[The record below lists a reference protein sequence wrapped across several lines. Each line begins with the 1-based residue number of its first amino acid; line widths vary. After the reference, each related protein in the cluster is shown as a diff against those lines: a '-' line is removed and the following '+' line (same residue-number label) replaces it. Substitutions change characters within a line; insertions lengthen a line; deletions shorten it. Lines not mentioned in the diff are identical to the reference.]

1 MKLPECAGSFAWKS
15 LLRENC
21 ARDLEKG
28 IKEFMKKTLIKL
40 SVFVIIF
47 FVALVVAGKVMNKG
61 HENITMEMSQA
72 TFPIV
77 YMERNGTKYN
87 CLHGYTN
94 GMDTAFQREVITVL
108 GENRDTGIVMNTFGR
123 NIEKISMEVR
133 SIDGERL
140 IENSEISDYTVENGE
155 IHANIALKDL
165 IDKGVEYMLILIINA
180 DEEEIRYYSRVIWGD
195 ELNADEKLAF
205 VIDFHEKLYDKEAAR
220 ELTKYLETNSKLQD
234 NKSFHYVNIHSSFKQ
249 ITWGDLPIREETA
262 PDIRIT
268 EISGQ
273 TASFLVDYFV
283 STSEGK
289 TKNYYRVQ
297 EYYRIRYTQ
306 ERTYLLDYERT
317 MTQFTDVD
325 EMCAN
330 DKILLGITDENVQ
343 MQESEDGNIVVFEAA
358 GRLLSYNVITNRL
371 TVIFSFY
378 DKDNADV
385 RTLYDQHT
393 IKILDVDEGG
403 NVQFAVYGYMNRG
416 RHEGEVGIEIYSY
429 DNTLNTIEEIIYIPY
444 DKSYT
449 VLDAELGR
457 LLYLSRE
464 QKLYLSLENR
474 VYCVDLVGKTYSVL
488 ANVPQDD
495 IVQVSDNHR
504 ILVSLVTD
512 EKGDINHCRELS
524 IRNLNNETEVI
535 VSAKAGESIRPL
547 GFMGEDVIYGI
558 ARDAE
563 IIEESSGRIIF
574 PMYKVCICDSD
585 GELLKEYEQEGIYVT
600 GCVVEA
606 NQITLTRSRKLGD
619 TVYIAAENDHI
630 MNNTETEIGKNI
642 VAVAA
647 IDTYQRY
654 VQIQT
659 RNTIDT
665 KTLKILTPKEV
676 VFEGGRDLEIEN
688 GELPDRYYVYGP
700 YGVSGIYNA
709 SSTAVNLA
717 YDISGVV
724 TDNEGNTVWLKGTRV
739 TKNQI
744 MAIKGDS
751 VSEERGSLA
760 VCLDTMLKYEGI
772 IRNSEYLF
780 EQGQTVMEIL
790 EDNLSDAKI
799 LDLTGCNLDT
809 VLYYVNQDIPVLAI
823 LNDGNAVL
831 LTGFNEYNVVVM
843 DPAAGTPL
851 YKKGMNDT
859 AEWLEENGNSFITY
873 VKNAR

>member
-1 MKLPECAGSFAWKS
+1 
-15 LLRENC
+15 
-21 ARDLEKG
+21 
-28 IKEFMKKTLIKL
+28 MKKTLMKI

-47 FVALVVAGKVMNKG
+47 LVTLVVAGKVMNKG

-72 TFPIV
+72 AFPIV

-87 CLHGYTN
+87 SLHGYSN
-94 GMDTAFQREVITVL
+94 VMNTAFQRDAVTVL
-108 GENRDTGIVMNTFGR
+108 GENRDTGIVIDTFGR
-123 NIEKISMEVR
+123 SIDKISVEVR

-140 IENSEISDYTVENGE
+140 IENSDISDYQVENKE
-155 IHANIALKDL
+155 IYANIALKDL
-165 IDKGVEYMLILIINA
+165 IDKDTEYMLILVLNTG
-180 DEEEIRYYSRVIWGD
+180 DEEIRYYSRVIWSD
-195 ELNADEKLAF
+195 NLNADEKLAF
-205 VIDFHEKLYDKEAAR
+205 VKDFHEKLYDKEAAK
-220 ELTKYLETNSKLQD
+220 ELTKYLETNSKLQE

-249 ITWGDLPIREETA
+249 ITWGNLSVKEEMA

-273 TASFLVDYFV
+273 TASFLVDYIV

-289 TKNYYRVQ
+289 SKDYYKVQ

-317 MTQFTDVD
+317 MTQFTDAD
-325 EMCAN
+325 RMCAN

-343 MQESEDGNIVVFEAA
+343 MQESEDGNIVVFEAC
-358 GRLLSYNVITNRL
+358 GQLFSYNVTTNRL
-371 TVIFSFY
+371 AVIFSFF
-378 DKDNADV
+378 DKDNADI

-403 NVQFAVYGYMNRG
+403 NVRFAVYGYMNRG

-449 VLDAELGR
+449 VLDAELSR

-464 QKLYLSLENR
+464 QKLYLSLENN
-474 VYCVDLVGKTYSVL
+474 VYCVDLTGRTCSIL
-488 ANVPQDD
+488 ANVTQDGT
-495 IVQVSDNHR
+495 VQVSDNHR
-504 ILVSLVTD
+504 IFVSLVTD
-512 EKGDINHCRELS
+512 GKGDINHCRELS

-535 VSAKAGESIRPL
+535 VSAGAGESIRPL

-558 ARDAE
+558 ARNEE
-563 IIEESSGRIIF
+563 IVEESSGRIIF

-585 GELLKEYEQEGIYVT
+585 GELLKEYEQEGVYIT
-600 GCVVEA
+600 GCIVDA
-606 NQITLTRSRKLGD
+606 NQITLTRSRKINETTYTAVED
-619 TVYIAAENDHI
+619 DHI
-630 MNNTETEIGKNI
+630 MNNSETETGKN
-642 VAVAA
+642 VVYVAA
-647 IDTYQRY
+647 IDIYERY

-665 KTLKILTPKEV
+665 KTLKVLTPKEV
-676 VFEGGRDLEIEN
+676 VFEGGRNLEIVD
-688 GELPDRYYVYGP
+688 GEQPDRYYVYGP

-709 SSTAVNLA
+709 SATAVNLA

-724 TDNEGNTVWLKGTRV
+724 MDNDGNTIWLKGTRV

-751 VSEERGSLA
+751 VSDDRGSLA

-780 EQGQTVMEIL
+780 EQGQTVMGIL
-790 EDNLSDAKI
+790 EDNLNDAKI

-843 DPAAGTPL
+843 DPTAGTPL
-851 YKKGMNDT
+851 YKKGINDT
-859 AEWLEENGNSFITY
+859 TEWLEENGNSFITY
-873 VKNAR
+873 IKYAK

>member
-1 MKLPECAGSFAWKS
+1 
-15 LLRENC
+15 
-21 ARDLEKG
+21 
-28 IKEFMKKTLIKL
+28 MKKTLIKI
-40 SVFVIIF
+40 SVFVAVF
-47 FVALVVAGKVMNKG
+47 FVTLIAAAKIMNKG

-77 YMERNGTKYN
+77 YMERNGSKYN
-87 CLHGYTN
+87 SLYGYSNAMNTI
-94 GMDTAFQREVITVL
+94 FQRDVITVL
-108 GENRDTGIVMNTFGR
+108 GENRDTGIVIDTFGR
-123 NIEKISMEVR
+123 SIEKISMEVR

-140 IENSEISDYTVENGE
+140 IENSEISNYKVENEE

-165 IDKGVEYMLILIINA
+165 IDKDTEYMLILVLNV
-180 DEEEIRYYSRVIWGD
+180 DGEEIRYYSRVKWGD
-195 ELNADEKLAF
+195 NLNADEKIAF
-205 VIDFHEKLYDKEAAR
+205 VKDFHEKLYDKEAAK

-249 ITWGDLPIREETA
+249 ITWGDLSVKEEMS

-273 TASFLVDYFV
+273 TASFLVDYIV
-283 STSEGK
+283 STSQEK
-289 TKNYYRVQ
+289 SKVYYKVQ

-317 MTQFTDVD
+317 MTQFIDVD

-358 GRLLSYNVITNRL
+358 GQLLSYNVTTNRL
-371 TVIFSFY
+371 AVIFSFY
-378 DKDNADV
+378 DKDNTDV
-385 RTLYDQHT
+385 RCLYDHHT

-429 DNTLNTIEEIIYIPY
+429 NNTLNTIEEIIYIPY

-449 VLDAELGR
+449 VLDEELSR

-464 QKLYLSLENR
+464 QKLYLSLENN
-474 VYCVDLVGKTYSVL
+474 VYCVDLVGRSCNILASVT
-488 ANVPQDD
+488 QDG
-495 IVQVSDNHR
+495 IIQVSDNHR
-504 ILVSLVTD
+504 IFVSLVTD
-512 EKGDINHCRELS
+512 EKGDIYHCRELS

-535 VSAKAGESIRPL
+535 VSAGQGESIRPL

-558 ARDAE
+558 ARNEE
-563 IIEESSGRIIF
+563 IVEESSGRIIF

-585 GELLKEYEQEGIYVT
+585 GGLLKEYEQEGIFIT
-600 GCVVEA
+600 GCMVDE
-606 NQITLTRSRKLGD
+606 NQITLTRSRQINE
-619 TVYIAAENDHI
+619 TTYIPVEDDHI
-630 MNNTETEIGKNI
+630 MNNSETVSGKN
-642 VAVAA
+642 VVSVAA
-647 IDTYQRY
+647 IDVYERY

-676 VFEGGRDLEIEN
+676 VFEGGRNLEIEN
-688 GELPDRYYVYGP
+688 EEQPDRYYVYGP
-700 YGVSGIYNA
+700 YGVSGIYN
-709 SSTAVNLA
+709 SSATAVNLA

-724 TDNEGNTVWLKGTRV
+724 VDNDGNTIWLKGTRV

-751 VSEERGSLA
+751 VSEDRGSLA

-843 DPAAGTPL
+843 DPTSGTPL

-859 AEWLEENGNSFITY
+859 AEWLEQNGNSFITY
-873 VKNAR
+873 VK

>member
-1 MKLPECAGSFAWKS
+1 
-15 LLRENC
+15 
-21 ARDLEKG
+21 
-28 IKEFMKKTLIKL
+28 MKKTLIKI
-40 SVFVIIF
+40 SVFVAVF
-47 FVALVVAGKVMNKG
+47 FVTLIVAGKAMNKG
-61 HENITMEMSQA
+61 HENITMEMSPA

-77 YMERNGTKYN
+77 YMERNGLKYN
-87 CLHGYTN
+87 GLHGFSNTMN
-94 GMDTAFQREVITVL
+94 TAFQRDVITVL
-108 GENRDTGIVMNTFGR
+108 GENRDTGIVIDTFGR
-123 NIEKISMEVR
+123 SIEKISMEVR

-140 IENSEISDYTVENGE
+140 IENSDISGYEAGNEE
-155 IHANIALKDL
+155 IHAYIALKDL
-165 IDKGVEYMLILIINA
+165 IEKDTEYMLILVLNV
-180 DEEEIRYYSRVIWGD
+180 DDEEIRYYSRVVWSD
-195 ELNADEKLAF
+195 NLNADEKLAF
-205 VIDFHEKLYDKEAAR
+205 VKDFHERLYDKEAAK

-234 NKSFHYVNIHSSFKQ
+234 NKSFNYVNIHSSFKQ
-249 ITWGDLPIREETA
+249 ITWGDLPVKEEMA

-273 TASFLVDYFV
+273 TASFLVDYIV
-283 STSEGK
+283 STSQEK
-289 TKNYYRVQ
+289 SKEYYKVQ

-343 MQESEDGNIVVFEAA
+343 MQESEDGNVVVFEAA
-358 GRLLSYNVITNRL
+358 GRLLSYNVTTNRL
-371 TVIFSFY
+371 AVIFSFY
-378 DKDNADV
+378 DKDNADI
-385 RTLYDQHT
+385 RSLYDQNT

-403 NVQFAVYGYMNRG
+403 NVRFAVYGYMNRG

-449 VLDAELGR
+449 VLDEELSR

-464 QKLYLSLENR
+464 QKLYLSLENN
-474 VYCVDLVGKTYSVL
+474 VYCVDLVGRSCNILASVT
-488 ANVPQDD
+488 QDG
-495 IVQVSDNHR
+495 IIQVSDNHR
-504 ILVSLVTD
+504 IFVSLVTD

-535 VSAKAGESIRPL
+535 VSAGQGESIRPL

-558 ARDAE
+558 ARNEE
-563 IIEESSGRIIF
+563 IVEENSGRIIF

-585 GELLKEYEQEGIYVT
+585 GGLLKEYEQEGIYIT
-600 GCVVEA
+600 GCAVDE
-606 NQITLTRSRKLGD
+606 NQITLMRSRQINESAYTPVED
-619 TVYIAAENDHI
+619 DHI
-630 MNNTETEIGKNI
+630 MNNSETVSGKN
-642 VAVAA
+642 VVYVAA
-647 IDTYQRY
+647 IDVYERY

-665 KTLKILTPKEV
+665 KTLKVLTPKEV
-676 VFEGGRDLEIEN
+676 VFEGGRSLEIEN
-688 GELPDRYYVYGP
+688 EEQPDRYYVYGP
-700 YGVSGIYNA
+700 YGVSGIYN
-709 SSTAVNLA
+709 SSATAVNLA

-724 TDNEGNTVWLKGTRV
+724 MDNSGNTIWLKGTRV

-751 VSEERGSLA
+751 VSEDRGSLA

-843 DPAAGTPL
+843 DPASGTPL

-859 AEWLEENGNSFITY
+859 TEWLEQNGNSFITY
-873 VKNAR
+873 VK

>member
-1 MKLPECAGSFAWKS
+1 
-15 LLRENC
+15 
-21 ARDLEKG
+21 
-28 IKEFMKKTLIKL
+28 MKKTLIKI

-47 FVALVVAGKVMNKG
+47 FVTLVVAGKVMNKG

-72 TFPIV
+72 TFPVV

-87 CLHGYTN
+87 SLHGYSN
-94 GMDTAFQREVITVL
+94 AMNTAFQRDVITVL
-108 GENRDTGIVMNTFGR
+108 GENRDTGIVIDTFGR
-123 NIEKISMEVR
+123 SIEKISMEVR

-140 IENSEISDYTVENGE
+140 IENSDISDYKVQNEE

-165 IDKGVEYMLILIINA
+165 IDKDTEYMLILVLNVE
-180 DEEEIRYYSRVIWGD
+180 DEEIRYYSRVIWSD
-195 ELNADEKLAF
+195 NLNADEKLAF
-205 VIDFHEKLYDKEAAR
+205 VKDFHERLYDKEAAK

-249 ITWGDLPIREETA
+249 ITWGNLPVKEEMT

-273 TASFLVDYFV
+273 TASFLVDYIV

-289 TKNYYRVQ
+289 SKDYYKVQ

-343 MQESEDGNIVVFEAA
+343 MQESEDGNIVVFEA
-358 GRLLSYNVITNRL
+358 GGQLFSYNVTTNRL
-371 TVIFSFY
+371 AVIFSFF
-378 DKDNADV
+378 DKDNADI

-403 NVQFAVYGYMNRG
+403 NVRFAVYGYMNRG

-449 VLDAELGR
+449 VLDAELSR

-464 QKLYLSLENR
+464 QKLYLSLENN
-474 VYCVDLVGKTYSVL
+474 VYCVDLMGRTYSIL
-488 ANVPQDD
+488 ANVTQDG

-504 ILVSLVTD
+504 IFVSLVTD
-512 EKGDINHCRELS
+512 GKGDINHCRELS

-535 VSAKAGESIRPL
+535 VSAGVGESIRPL

-558 ARDAE
+558 ARNEE
-563 IIEESSGRIIF
+563 IVEESSGRIIF

-585 GELLKEYEQEGIYVT
+585 GGLLKEYEQEGIYIT
-600 GCVVEA
+600 GCIVDA
-606 NQITLTRSRKLGD
+606 NQITLTRSRKINETTYTAVED
-619 TVYIAAENDHI
+619 DHI
-630 MNNTETEIGKNI
+630 MNNSETETGKN
-642 VAVAA
+642 VVYVAA
-647 IDTYQRY
+647 IDIYERY

-665 KTLKILTPKEV
+665 KTLKVLTPKEV
-676 VFEGGRDLEIEN
+676 VFEGGRNLEIVD
-688 GELPDRYYVYGP
+688 GEQPDRYYVYGP

-709 SSTAVNLA
+709 SATAVNLA

-724 TDNEGNTVWLKGTRV
+724 MDNDGNTIWLKGTRV

-751 VSEERGSLA
+751 VSEDRGSLA

-790 EDNLSDAKI
+790 EDNLNDAKI
-799 LDLTGCNLDT
+799 LDLAGCNLDT

-843 DPAAGTPL
+843 DPTAGTPL
-851 YKKGMNDT
+851 YKKGINDT
-859 AEWLEENGNSFITY
+859 TEWLEQNGNSFITY
-873 VKNAR
+873 IKYAK